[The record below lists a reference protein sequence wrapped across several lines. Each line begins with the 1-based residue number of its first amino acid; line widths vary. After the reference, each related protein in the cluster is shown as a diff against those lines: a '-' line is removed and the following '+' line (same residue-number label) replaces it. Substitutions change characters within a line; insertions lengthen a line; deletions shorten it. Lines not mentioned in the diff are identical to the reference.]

1 MACWLIEKLN
11 MSLLMDCSVNL
22 GIEKEAIELGNNPVT
37 RLSPFPLLYLYR

>member
-22 GIEKEAIELGNNPVT
+22 GIEKEAIELNPVT
-37 RLSPFPLLYLYR
+37 RLSPIPLLYLYR